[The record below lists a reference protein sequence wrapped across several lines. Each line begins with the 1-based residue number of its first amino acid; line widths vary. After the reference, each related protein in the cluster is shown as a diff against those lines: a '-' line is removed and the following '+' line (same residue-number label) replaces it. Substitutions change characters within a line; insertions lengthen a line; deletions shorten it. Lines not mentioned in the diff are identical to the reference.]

1 MNRVRSE
8 DLAVDRA
15 IDRYGIHEVR
25 GPLLVGGVDLLNTR
39 TGLFCDNGLRL
50 ILTDEQRFR
59 AYLEFREQAFQIAVT
74 ELMSGAESTVDMFL
88 SIAADREQFG
98 SHLVEYMLH
107 CTRHDGISSIF
118 LQSAIDR
125 DGPNGSEAE
134 KLLCRRLYA
143 LQRYFAL
150 RRLLVKLD
158 FIQLSSD
165 PEDVIKRLKSSIRCP
180 ELQEDELS
188 YSLKSHMNFLKKYV
202 EKKMDPAYSISEYE
216 NVALKKINSELSSE
230 LQKHLDLYD
239 WRLMQQYYDRM
250 KLRRL
255 ARECAIQAQMTGTII
270 IGEALPIRK
279 HGKENILSA
288 NLEEK
293 LPLFKEAVK
302 QSLNG
307 YISRIQQKFRS
318 GAGRPLPL
326 LFLGTFA
333 TIATWGI
340 KTER

>member
-15 IDRYGIHEVR
+15 IDRYGIHEVG

-39 TGLFCDNGLRL
+39 TGLFCDNGLRH

-88 SIAADREQFG
+88 SIAADRQQFG
-98 SHLVEYMLH
+98 SHLVEYMLP

-118 LQSAIDR
+118 VQSAIDR

-134 KLLCRRLYA
+134 KLFCRVLYA

-180 ELQEDELS
+180 ELREDELS
-188 YSLKSHMNFLKKYV
+188 FSLKSHMNFLKKYV

-216 NVALKKINSELSSE
+216 NLALKKINSELSSE
-230 LQKHLDLYD
+230 LQKHLDLHD
-239 WRLMQQYYDRM
+239 W
-250 KLRRL
+250 
-255 ARECAIQAQMTGTII
+255 
-270 IGEALPIRK
+270 ALPIRK

-326 LFLGTFA
+326 LFLGTFT

>member
-39 TGLFCDNGLRL
+39 TGLFCDNGLRH

-98 SHLVEYMLH
+98 SHLVEYMLP

-134 KLLCRRLYA
+134 KLLRRRLYA

-202 EKKMDPAYSISEYE
+202 EKKMDPAYSISE
-216 NVALKKINSELSSE
+216 
-230 LQKHLDLYD
+230 
-239 WRLMQQYYDRM
+239 
-250 KLRRL
+250 
-255 ARECAIQAQMTGTII
+255 
-270 IGEALPIRK
+270 ALPIRK

>member
-1 MNRVRSE
+1 
-8 DLAVDRA
+8 
-15 IDRYGIHEVR
+15 
-25 GPLLVGGVDLLNTR
+25 
-39 TGLFCDNGLRL
+39 
-50 ILTDEQRFR
+50 
-59 AYLEFREQAFQIAVT
+59 
-74 ELMSGAESTVDMFL
+74 
-88 SIAADREQFG
+88 
-98 SHLVEYMLH
+98 
-107 CTRHDGISSIF
+107 
-118 LQSAIDR
+118 
-125 DGPNGSEAE
+125 
-134 KLLCRRLYA
+134 
-143 LQRYFAL
+143 
-150 RRLLVKLD
+150 
-158 FIQLSSD
+158 
-165 PEDVIKRLKSSIRCP
+165 
-180 ELQEDELS
+180 
-188 YSLKSHMNFLKKYV
+188 
-202 EKKMDPAYSISEYE
+202 
-216 NVALKKINSELSSE
+216 
-230 LQKHLDLYD
+230 
-239 WRLMQQYYDRM
+239 MQQYYDRM

>member
-15 IDRYGIHEVR
+15 IDRYGIHEVG

-39 TGLFCDNGLRL
+39 TGLFCDNGLRH

-88 SIAADREQFG
+88 SIAADRQQFG
-98 SHLVEYMLH
+98 SHLVEYMLP

-118 LQSAIDR
+118 VQSAIDR

-134 KLLCRRLYA
+134 KLFCRVLYA

-158 FIQLSSD
+158 FIQ
-165 PEDVIKRLKSSIRCP
+165 
-180 ELQEDELS
+180 
-188 YSLKSHMNFLKKYV
+188 SHMNFLKKYV

-216 NVALKKINSELSSE
+216 NLALKKINSELSSE
-230 LQKHLDLYD
+230 LQKHLDLHD
-239 WRLMQQYYDRM
+239 W
-250 KLRRL
+250 
-255 ARECAIQAQMTGTII
+255 
-270 IGEALPIRK
+270 ALPIRK

-326 LFLGTFA
+326 LFLGTFT

>member
-1 MNRVRSE
+1 MNHPICSAYSHGFDVLFFRQQGGGSQGGGGCCSRRCGKRRGITRSPSVKKRRVHPLVYNPSAYPPPSIFLLATAAALKIGLSAAGRRKERMNRVRSE

-39 TGLFCDNGLRL
+39 TGLFCDNGLRH

-98 SHLVEYMLH
+98 SHLVEYMLP

-134 KLLCRRLYA
+134 KLLRRRLYA

-202 EKKMDPAYSISEYE
+202 EKKMDPAYSISEEAPTTSKMYVLHVWVTGLHS
-216 NVALKKINSELSSE
+216 NTLS
-230 LQKHLDLYD
+230 
-239 WRLMQQYYDRM
+239 
-250 KLRRL
+250 
-255 ARECAIQAQMTGTII
+255 
-270 IGEALPIRK
+270 P
-279 HGKENILSA
+279 
-288 NLEEK
+288 
-293 LPLFKEAVK
+293 
-302 QSLNG
+302 
-307 YISRIQQKFRS
+307 
-318 GAGRPLPL
+318 
-326 LFLGTFA
+326 
-333 TIATWGI
+333 
-340 KTER
+340 

>member
-39 TGLFCDNGLRL
+39 TGLFCDNGLRH

-98 SHLVEYMLH
+98 SHLVEYMLP

-134 KLLCRRLYA
+134 KLLRRRLYA

-230 LQKHLDLYD
+230 LQKHLDLCD
-239 WRLMQQYYDRM
+239 W
-250 KLRRL
+250 
-255 ARECAIQAQMTGTII
+255 
-270 IGEALPIRK
+270 ALPIRK

>member
-15 IDRYGIHEVR
+15 IDRYGIHEVG

-39 TGLFCDNGLRL
+39 TGLFCDNGLRH

-88 SIAADREQFG
+88 SIAADRQQFG
-98 SHLVEYMLH
+98 SHLVEYMLP

-118 LQSAIDR
+118 VQSAIDR

-134 KLLCRRLYA
+134 KLFCRVLYA

-158 FIQLSSD
+158 FIQ
-165 PEDVIKRLKSSIRCP
+165 
-180 ELQEDELS
+180 
-188 YSLKSHMNFLKKYV
+188 SHMNFLKKYV

-216 NVALKKINSELSSE
+216 NLALKKINSELSSE
-230 LQKHLDLYD
+230 LQKHLDLHD

-326 LFLGTFA
+326 LFLGTFT